1 MSCGKVTRTFALTVG
16 RLSNPHTGQ
25 SRNEA
30 TMSKRLMHMRD
41 RRLYINAGITFP
53 KCKANAKLLDMSAT
67 GLWITYRAEDVTCP
81 KCRKVGW

>member
-1 MSCGKVTRTFALTVG
+1 
-16 RLSNPHTGQ
+16 
-25 SRNEA
+25 
-30 TMSKRLMHMRD
+30 MSKRLMHMRD